1 MNNIIDLKNKDKAAS
16 SHTKKE
22 TLLEV
27 INLKTHYPIKGGFFR
42 RTISHVKA
50 VDNVSFSVKKG
61 ETLGLV
67 GESGC
72 GKSTA
77 GRTILKLLNPT
88 AGKIMFDGEDIT
100 NLRGSKLRQR
110 RKDFQMVFQDPY
122 ASLNPMQMVGD
133 IITEPI
139 HNYYPKKKSR
149 EIKQEVL
156 ELLNR
161 VGLPDDAYYK
171 YAHEFSGGQRQRIG
185 IARALAL
192 KPKLIIADEPV
203 SALDVSVQSQVL
215 NLLNELQDD
224 FDLTYLF
231 IAHDLSVVKHMS
243 DRIGIMYLGHIVEI
257 ADKHSIYK
265 EPLHPYTQALI
276 SAVPEPD
283 PKRKK
288 QRIVLQGDVPSP
300 ENPPSGCPFHTRCP
314 MAVDKCSTITPELKE
329 VKPGHHAACI
339 LVD

>member
-1 MNNIIDLKNKDKAAS
+1 MSNVVDIQHKEQSPPLPSN
-16 SHTKKE
+16 HE

-27 INLKTHYPIKGGFFR
+27 KDLKTYYPVKGGFFR
-42 RTISHVKA
+42 RTVGHVKA
-50 VDNVSFSVKKG
+50 VDGVSFTLKKG

-77 GRTILKLLNPT
+77 GRTILKLLKPT
-88 AGKIMFDGEDIT
+88 GGSIVFDGEDIT
-100 NLRGSKLRQR
+100 KIRGGRLRER

-133 IITEPI
+133 IVSEPI
-139 HNYYPKKKSR
+139 KNYYPRKKAK
-149 EIKQEVL
+149 EIKQEVM

-161 VGLPDDAYYK
+161 VGLPEDAYHK

-224 FDLTYLF
+224 FNLTYLF

-243 DRIGIMYLGHIVEI
+243 DKIGIMYLGHIVEI
-257 ADKHSIYK
+257 ADKKSIYE

-276 SAVPEPD
+276 SAVPEPN
-283 PKRKK
+283 PKKK
-288 QRIVLQGDVPSP
+288 KERIVLEGDVPSP

-314 MAVDKCSTITPELKE
+314 VAVDKCSTIKPELKE
-329 VKPGHHAACI
+329 VKPGRQVACI